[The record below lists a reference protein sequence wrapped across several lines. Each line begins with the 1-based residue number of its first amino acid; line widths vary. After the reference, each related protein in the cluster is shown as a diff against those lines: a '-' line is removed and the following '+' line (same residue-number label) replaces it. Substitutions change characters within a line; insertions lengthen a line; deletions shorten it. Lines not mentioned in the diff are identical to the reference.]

1 MIDRCAQFEQR
12 MHERLDQRR
21 PLSADAVLTS
31 HADHCARCQQ
41 TLDAWRSIDLALPS
55 PRPAANSASV
65 LRPQSLSTSQTS
77 SLSLAWIALAAMV
90 LATMTG
96 LAFYSNQPVAPTA
109 QAYVPAVP
117 NELLEHADPV
127 AWWNEARDRDWIS
140 QTMPTVRS
148 VREGVAPL
156 GRSLIRAVT
165 ILTTGTGDGQT
176 S

>member
-1 MIDRCAQFEQR
+1 MIDACAQFER
-12 MHERLDQRR
+12 RLHEQLDQRK

-31 HADHCARCQQ
+31 HADHCVRCQQ
-41 TLDAWRSIDLALPS
+41 TLDAWRSIDVALPS
-55 PRPAANSASV
+55 PKSSANSTSV
-65 LRPQSLSTSQTS
+65 VQAQRSRPLQVSSISLT
-77 SLSLAWIALAAMV
+77 WIALAAMV
-90 LATMTG
+90 LATVTG
-96 LAFYSNQPVAPTA
+96 LTFYRNQPVAPTA
-109 QAYVPAVP
+109 QSTVPAIS
-117 NELLEHADPV
+117 NELLDHADPV
-127 AWWNEARDRDWIS
+127 AWWNDAKDRDWIS